1 MKIKINKKNY
11 FNLKKAPL
19 IIAEIS
25 GNHCGNK
32 KLFLKHKNKFTVET
46 SCVFLCVIVFVVKL
60 SKLKFDFENL
70 KLVILP
76 LTTLIV
82 SPLYN
87 SKIFLFPK
95 FLKFPFLAYVV

>member
-32 KLFLKHKNKFTVET
+32 KLFLKHIREAAKNGADLIKIQTYEPEDITVNDV
-46 SCVFLCVIVFVVKL
+46 VFATFSSGNADLYVELGITFN
-60 SKLKFDFENL
+60 DQ
-70 KLVILP
+70 IL
-76 LTTLIV
+76 TEM
-82 SPLYN
+82 
-87 SKIFLFPK
+87 
-95 FLKFPFLAYVV
+95 